1 MLNGSGGNTPVL
13 LNRWMSASMTE
24 VKRLLQIKPGK
35 AQREAVLLTAFRS
48 SFFLQLLFRNP
59 AVTLFGDK

>member
-1 MLNGSGGNTPVL
+1 
-13 LNRWMSASMTE
+13 MSASMTE

-59 AVTLFGDK
+59 AVTLFADK